1 MGGDVDGVTDMD
13 GAMGD
18 TDMDGNIRDMDADTN
33 WDSINA
39 TTCAFAMPPAPSSQ
53 PWQSTARCSSCHHVP
68 TVTTTVSQP
77 NVTHHQSGTGRQTQ
91 VAQNQVTTTRVSQGH
106 CAKGTPTIA
115 GHRARVSVT
124 HGVT

>member
-39 TTCAFAMPPAPSSQ
+39 TTCAFAMPPAPSS
-53 PWQSTARCSSCHHVP
+53 
-68 TVTTTVSQP
+68 
-77 NVTHHQSGTGRQTQ
+77 
-91 VAQNQVTTTRVSQGH
+91 
-106 CAKGTPTIA
+106 
-115 GHRARVSVT
+115 
-124 HGVT
+124 